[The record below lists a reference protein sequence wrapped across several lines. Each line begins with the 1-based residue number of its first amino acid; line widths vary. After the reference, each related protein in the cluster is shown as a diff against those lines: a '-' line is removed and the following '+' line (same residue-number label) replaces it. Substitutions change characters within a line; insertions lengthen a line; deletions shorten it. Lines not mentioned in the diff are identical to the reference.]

1 MYKPRMIT
9 PDQLRAARGLI
20 KWSRE
25 ELANAAG
32 VSAIAI
38 KLYELGQSDPRTST
52 LLKLR
57 SAFSK
62 EGVVFLEPNN
72 AHGVGVAF
80 RNDYEPRKRRASAPK
95 KT

>member
-1 MYKPRMIT
+1 MIT

-57 SAFSK
+57 AAFSR
-62 EGVVFLEPNN
+62 EGVIFLEPNN

-80 RNDYEPRKRRASAPK
+80 NAAVDPTKRGSARSK
-95 KT
+95 KS

>member
-1 MYKPRMIT
+1 
-9 PDQLRAARGLI
+9 
-20 KWSRE
+20 
-25 ELANAAG
+25 
-32 VSAIAI
+32 
-38 KLYELGQSDPRTST
+38 